1 VTTGEAIS
9 DRAAGTLSR
18 LRMLVAAAPTTS
30 KQVRA
35 MMVII
40 LVKPFPM
47 FRRDPVHFAE
57 NWALIKA

>member
-47 FRRDPVHFAE
+47 FCRDPVHFAE